1 MSEEQKM
8 DDSTEILYVRI
19 LNDEFVKVKG
29 HSHVYILDKE
39 FKVKYWYGYVG
50 ELPWGMVYNNDYYDV
65 KAAKNRIRTVE

>member
-39 FKVKYWYGYVG
+39 FKVKYWYGSF
-50 ELPWGMVYNNDYYDV
+50 E
-65 KAAKNRIRTVE
+65 E